1 MPLSVD
7 EKNRRKIEFAAHN
20 LGFRLFLQRSVYC
33 DPTPPPSLE
42 PVIPHLISD
51 ILSHMTPRAKRTNER
66 AVVVVVDQKVPQH
79 SFRDEAKKNQP
90 MIQL

>member
-1 MPLSVD
+1 MLLSVD
-7 EKNRRKIEFAAHN
+7 EKNHRKIEFAAHN

-66 AVVVVVDQKVPQH
+66 AVVVDQKVPQH
-79 SFRDEAKKNQP
+79 SFHDETKKNQP